1 MSEIR
6 AFGQGFPWPQI
17 DRVLAAAALLMLG
30 LAIIDPQQ
38 AAASAI
44 ATGRSTLSI
53 LPYMALAVAIGAFA
67 KATGADGQIARVFA
81 ANESVAI
88 IGAALIGALSPFC
101 GIGVVP
107 LVAAA
112 LVAGVPLSATMAFWI
127 SSPLMNPAIFALSA
141 AEFDMGFATARLV
154 SSVGLGLAAGWAT
167 ALLARRGC
175 LAKALRPEIAGYS
188 NACGAQ
194 AATVAKPIVW
204 RFWTVPL
211 RRSEFSR
218 ECRKTGWLLLKWMIL
233 AFILESML
241 VAYVPPEIVGRW
253 VGHDE
258 WWAIPLS
265 VLAGTPAY
273 LNGYAAIPTVAGL
286 VSMGMSPGA
295 ALAFMTAGAVTCI
308 PAMAGVLALARPS
321 LFAWYLTLSVT
332 GALATGYA
340 YQAWL
345 G

>member
-1 MSEIR
+1 MKIVRRKTFCCNLENE
-6 AFGQGFPWPQI
+6 GF
-17 DRVLAAAALLMLG
+17 R
-30 LAIIDPQQ
+30 II
-38 AAASAI
+38 
-44 ATGRSTLSI
+44 
-53 LPYMALAVAIGAFA
+53 
-67 KATGADGQIARVFA
+67 KAGDG
-81 ANESVAI
+81 N
-88 IGAALIGALSPFC
+88 
-101 GIGVVP
+101 
-107 LVAAA
+107 
-112 LVAGVPLSATMAFWI
+112 
-127 SSPLMNPAIFALSA
+127 
-141 AEFDMGFATARLV
+141 
-154 SSVGLGLAAGWAT
+154 
-167 ALLARRGC
+167 
-175 LAKALRPEIAGYS
+175 KALRPEIAGYS